1 MNEQAVGEHLMKIA
15 NLQVS
20 GMTCQSKFSQF
31 CINPSSL
38 FFCWN
43 LIFLQVKGNVHS
55 RTWHE
60 GPEGEAEV

>member
-20 GMTCQSKFSQF
+20 GMACQPKFSQF

-38 FFCWN
+38 LLEFNFCTS
-43 LIFLQVKGNVHS
+43 QKGKVHS
-55 RTWHE
+55 RTGHE
-60 GPEGEAEV
+60 GPEKGAEV